1 MQLILDKI
9 TIPSELPLVSRP
21 RLLRI
26 LRESL
31 ASCTSTIITGRA
43 GTGKTVLAADFAR
56 QCGRNVAWYKVDAS
70 DGEGQVFFRYL
81 AESVRRQRASF
92 DYEALMRLVEEAS
105 GIEDVPLLA
114 EAFVY
119 QLQESSDDSL
129 LIVVDD
135 LHLIY
140 DAEWIAPFFCRLLPL
155 LPPDAHLLITG
166 RSLPPTPLW
175 RMRSKQT
182 LCVAEEL
189 DLAFTLEEAKK
200 MFECYGLAD
209 DEQVKD
215 VLEETHGRAAVLD
228 SAARLM
234 AASER
239 TAENLSKLKNDTLK
253 TPARHVHGFSF

>member
-9 TIPSELPLVSRP
+9 TVPSEVPLITRT

-43 GTGKTVLAADFAR
+43 GTGKTLLAADFAR
-56 QCGRNVAWYKVDAS
+56 RCGRNVAWYKIEAL
-70 DGEGQVFFRYL
+70 DGEWQIFFRYL
-81 AESVRRQRASF
+81 AESVRRERTSF
-92 DYEALMRLVEEAS
+92 NYEALMRLVEEAS

-119 QLQESSDDSL
+119 ELQESSGDSL
-129 LIVVDD
+129 LIIVDD

-155 LPPDAHLLITG
+155 LPSDAHLLITG
-166 RSLPPTPLW
+166 RSLLPAPLW

-200 MFECYGLAD
+200 LFECYGLTD
-209 DEQVKD
+209 DEQIND
-215 VLEETHGRAAVLD
+215 VLEETHGRAGVLD
-228 SAARLM
+228 AVVCLM

-239 TAENLSKLKNDTLK
+239 TAENLSKLKNEILK
-253 TPARHVHGFSF
+253 TPAQHVHGFSF